1 MPHFTTPDTGIYC
14 ISAEAAA
21 FAIAAPEGR
30 LTSARIERRKDR
42 CSANKDAL
50 W

>member
-21 FAIAAPEGR
+21 FAIAAEGR

-42 CSANKDAL
+42 CSANNDAL